1 MAKSDYWQERF
12 IKEEERRNKD
22 ARTYLSSIEKQ
33 YDKALRNIEKDINNW
48 YSRLAKNNDISLREA
63 KMLLSKNE
71 LEEFKWTVQEYIEK
85 GQENAISKEW
95 MKQLE
100 NVSAKVHIS
109 KLEALKVQIQN
120 EIEGLYGERLKGM
133 EDYLERIYGDTYYR
147 SAFIIQKGIGIGWS
161 LSVLDTNKVNQII
174 HKPWAIDEKN
184 FSERIWE
191 DKAKLINT
199 LHTGLTQNI
208 IRGSAPDELIR
219 QISKEFGVKKS
230 VAGRLVMTESAA
242 YSSKAQEQCFK
253 DLDVEKYEIIATLD
267 TSTSAICREMD
278 GKVFQM
284 KDYLVGVTANPFHP
298 NCRTV
303 TAPYF
308 EDDVTSMRAMR
319 TEDGKTEYVSANM
332 KYDEWY
338 KKYVTGE
345 YTAKKNKKN
354 DTMEKSTSSNTQL
367 PVLEISQREIDSQ
380 IKNAKTVT
388 EINDLCEGYFSNI
401 KSKIKKVNFEG
412 CDLGVAKENAIKLVD
427 LDSRF
432 ESDLIEI
439 KTDIFNNADV
449 SGACRPTDES
459 YEKFL
464 NTKGVSKLD
473 SVIRLNVKN
482 LESRAKV
489 MKDWKEY
496 CFSTPISV
504 SSNAPVDEINAAV
517 STLVHEYGHS
527 ILPGKANEFLLKEGG
542 INSKFTTMVKFY
554 KQYMKELKDL
564 EDEINQIFFS
574 YAGKENGRELGYRAS
589 EELRKKYAEIR
600 ISAYSTKTVGE
611 FIAEAFC
618 NAELSS
624 NPKKWSIK
632 VHDFIVEY
640 FGK

>member
-1 MAKSDYWQERF
+1 MVKSNYWQERF

-22 ARTYLSSIEKQ
+22 ARAYLSSIEKQ
-33 YDKALRNIEKDINNW
+33 YDKALRNIKKDINNW

-63 KMLLSKNE
+63 KMLLSKNK

-100 NVSAKVHIS
+100 NASAKVHIS

-133 EDYLERIYGDTYYR
+133 EDYLERVYGDTYYK

-161 LSVLDTNKVNQII
+161 LSALDTNKVNQII
-174 HKPWAIDEKN
+174 HKPWAIDGKN

-278 GKVFQM
+278 GKVFPM

-298 NCRTV
+298 NCRTC

-338 KKYVTGE
+338 KKYVKEDENNGIIEKKHVIVEGKNIINEWKRRKEFEYEIDDIVNYQGFDGLPRLVKKDEFKKLVEEDHFIAKRSYSASSLEELEERKKELYYGKWYINCSTGGAQYGQGMYCAADYTKGTKVEGIMEEMEHYSSLNKNRGNPFFRIETLTLDKSAKILDFDFLKKCDRINLIRNLAGE
-345 YTAKKNKKN
+345 YVNVNCEFFKIDRRYIDGTLPKELEPKNK
-354 DTMEKSTSSNTQL
+354 DL
-367 PVLEISQREIDSQ
+367 Y
-380 IKNAKTVT
+380 IKAWQ
-388 EINDLCEGYFSNI
+388 
-401 KSKIKKVNFEG
+401 KI
-412 CDLGVAKENAIKLVD
+412 VD
-427 LDSRF
+427 
-432 ESDLIEI
+432 
-439 KTDIFNNADV
+439 DIFKKRRDI
-449 SGACRPTDES
+449 GA
-459 YEKFL
+459 
-464 NTKGVSKLD
+464 V
-473 SVIRLNVKN
+473 
-482 LESRAKV
+482 
-489 MKDWKEY
+489 
-496 CFSTPISV
+496 
-504 SSNAPVDEINAAV
+504 AV
-517 STLVHEYGHS
+517 
-527 ILPGKANEFLLKEGG
+527 
-542 INSKFTTMVKFY
+542 
-554 KQYMKELKDL
+554 
-564 EDEINQIFFS
+564 
-574 YAGKENGRELGYRAS
+574 ELGYDAINARGHGAS
-589 EELRKKYAEIR
+589 DSYTVILNR
-600 ISAYSTKTVGE
+600 TKLIILDE
-611 FIAEAFC
+611 
-618 NAELSS
+618 
-624 NPKKWSIK
+624 
-632 VHDFIVEY
+632 D
-640 FGK
+640 